1 MRRFSYFLLLL
12 VMTCPSFLL
21 AQDKPADKPAA
32 APTTPTAGARFEFLE
47 EVSYYEQRFQRLA
60 EAIPADKYTWHPG
73 EGVRS
78 VGEVYSHIAAANY
91 GIARALGTPPP
102 TGIDPKTIMAG
113 ANDKAKTVQAL
124 KDSFVHFR
132 SAILA
137 IKDSDMDNTQ
147 KMFGRQTTVRGAFI
161 MITGHYGEHLGQS
174 IAYARQIGVVP
185 PWTEERQKQ
194 EAEKPKP

>member
-1 MRRFSYFLLLL
+1 MA
-12 VMTCPSFLL
+12 CPSFLL

-32 APTTPTAGARFEFLE
+32 APTTPPAGARFEFPE

-73 EGVRS
+73 EGVRP

-147 KMFGRQTTVRGAFI
+147 
-161 MITGHYGEHLGQS
+161 
-174 IAYARQIGVVP
+174 
-185 PWTEERQKQ
+185 
-194 EAEKPKP
+194 